1 MSSPRTY
8 VKFQTV
14 KSLLAPLPRALWQ
27 KIRARILRSCSDNTR
42 QNIFWFFFLVF
53 FSFIFLGEIVHIE
66 LRRLIFLQQFLR
78 ADGYYNIIIRA
89 FFVVCFD
96 TCVASQTRVPTWT
109 YTARII
115 LVLYVRGPFCLRD
128 N

>member
-14 KSLLAPLPRALWQ
+14 KSLLALLPRALCR
-27 KIRARILRSCSDNTR
+27 KFELAFYDPAATIHVKTSFD
-42 QNIFWFFFLVF
+42 FFFLVF
-53 FSFIFLGEIVHIE
+53 FSFVFSGEIVYIE
-66 LRRLIFLQQFLR
+66 LCRLILR